1 MPPFKGLPKS
11 ESAARDQGLVT
22 LTSFFTVKQSRGRP
36 TKKTSNAGRPAS
48 EKTATPT
55 DPVPVPPAATLK
67 PNKEKAK
74 RMSYSSGEGLEKMT
88 GAVKAW
94 EDEQRKPAEQQMSM
108 KKFAKAWEIPFSTLQ
123 NHVCPDDSKRIKLG
137 SSVGKTPII
146 GSAEKKVI
154 VDVLIRKDRANE
166 GVGVDGAVDI
176 LEQMLPNCSRKQL
189 DGAFRRTVRPQ
200 NKEYL
205 TGSVSAQKTTT
216 QRSAITVAQQWRW
229 HKVNLILVNHFR
241 SSILWVNSFHFTFC
255 FRIFLWAVH

>member
-94 EDEQRKPAEQQMSM
+94 EDEQRQ
-108 KKFAKAWEIPFSTLQ
+108 
-123 NHVCPDDSKRIKLG
+123 
-137 SSVGKTPII
+137 
-146 GSAEKKVI
+146 
-154 VDVLIRKDRANE
+154 
-166 GVGVDGAVDI
+166 
-176 LEQMLPNCSRKQL
+176 PNNR
-189 DGAFRRTVRPQ
+189 
-200 NKEYL
+200 
-205 TGSVSAQKTTT
+205 
-216 QRSAITVAQQWRW
+216 
-229 HKVNLILVNHFR
+229 
-241 SSILWVNSFHFTFC
+241 
-255 FRIFLWAVH
+255 